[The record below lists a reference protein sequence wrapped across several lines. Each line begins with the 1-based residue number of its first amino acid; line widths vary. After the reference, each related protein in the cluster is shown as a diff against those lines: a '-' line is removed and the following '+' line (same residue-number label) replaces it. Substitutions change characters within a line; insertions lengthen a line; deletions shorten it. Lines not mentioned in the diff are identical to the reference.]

1 LKPDS
6 NSGFGLIA
14 GYFLSFLV
22 LGVTTASLGPALPYL
37 AQNVGTSLKGISSL
51 FIGHRTGYLIG
62 SLAGGHL
69 YDRIPG
75 NRLMGGVLL
84 VLAAGMCLTPV
95 TALLGLLV
103 LVVFVV
109 GMVEGTVDVGGNVLL
124 VWMKPPRLGSLM
136 NALHLFFGLGGFVS
150 PLVLIQAVRI
160 TGQIRWGYWLLAAGI
175 LPVAVSLL
183 RFPGPKPV
191 PHSEGGPD
199 RSRRLLLPS
208 LLALFFFFH
217 VAAESAFGGW
227 IYTYSFSKQLVDRVT
242 AGYLTSAFW
251 AAFTFGRL
259 AAILLA
265 LRLKA
270 KIHLGGSVLGASLS
284 AALLVLWPESPAVLW
299 IATLCFGLTLA
310 ALFPGTMTLA
320 SENMHMSGRLT
331 GVFLVGSSLGS
342 MSLPWLIG
350 QFFESA
356 GPGVF
361 PVLLLAA
368 LGCACLLFAV
378 IALLLSLP
386 PAGDGDREV
395 RPG

>member
-1 LKPDS
+1 MKPDS

-136 NALHLFFGLGGFVS
+136 NALHLFFGK
-150 PLVLIQAVRI
+150 IQNC
-160 TGQIRWGYWLLAAGI
+160 I
-175 LPVAVSLL
+175 LYLN
-183 RFPGPKPV
+183 
-191 PHSEGGPD
+191 
-199 RSRRLLLPS
+199 
-208 LLALFFFFH
+208 
-217 VAAESAFGGW
+217 
-227 IYTYSFSKQLVDRVT
+227 SK
-242 AGYLTSAFW
+242 
-251 AAFTFGRL
+251 
-259 AAILLA
+259 I
-265 LRLKA
+265 
-270 KIHLGGSVLGASLS
+270 
-284 AALLVLWPESPAVLW
+284 
-299 IATLCFGLTLA
+299 
-310 ALFPGTMTLA
+310 
-320 SENMHMSGRLT
+320 
-331 GVFLVGSSLGS
+331 
-342 MSLPWLIG
+342 
-350 QFFESA
+350 
-356 GPGVF
+356 
-361 PVLLLAA
+361 
-368 LGCACLLFAV
+368 
-378 IALLLSLP
+378 LSLKL
-386 PAGDGDREV
+386 AFEKHFRSSCG
-395 RPG
+395 